1 MISLFT
7 YQFTESQ
14 KIHSQIYRKAK
25 IKNNQ
30 NVHIEKNEV
39 GDLSNQMSRLTTHL
53 VINTYSISIGIIKLT
68 KQDIQ
73 QDREARN
80 ILHILRS
87 LGDEGTGI
95 AVQ

>member
-1 MISLFT
+1 MASNTHTIS
-7 YQFTESQ
+7 
-14 KIHSQIYRKAK
+14 
-25 IKNNQ
+25 
-30 NVHIEKNEV
+30 V
-39 GDLSNQMSRLTTHL
+39 
-53 VINTYSISIGIIKLT
+53 GIIKLT

-87 LGDEGTGI
+87 LVDEGAGI